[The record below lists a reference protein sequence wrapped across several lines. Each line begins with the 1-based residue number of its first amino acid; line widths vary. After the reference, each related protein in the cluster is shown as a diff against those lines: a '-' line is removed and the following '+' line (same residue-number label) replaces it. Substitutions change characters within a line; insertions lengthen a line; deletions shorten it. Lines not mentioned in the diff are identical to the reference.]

1 MFEKE
6 TVLQMKKSF
15 FVFLVEVDM
24 KSSSKAGS
32 VRGDS
37 KATKLKNA
45 SDQKILNPQQV
56 TLLSAGWR
64 IGWGCRGEIKGA
76 GTELIPAFW
85 SKDCQRRAI

>member
-24 KSSSKAGS
+24 KSSNKAGS

-37 KATKLKNA
+37 KATKLET
-45 SDQKILNPQQV
+45 QV
-56 TLLSAGWR
+56 
-64 IGWGCRGEIKGA
+64 IK
-76 GTELIPAFW
+76 
-85 SKDCQRRAI
+85 KY